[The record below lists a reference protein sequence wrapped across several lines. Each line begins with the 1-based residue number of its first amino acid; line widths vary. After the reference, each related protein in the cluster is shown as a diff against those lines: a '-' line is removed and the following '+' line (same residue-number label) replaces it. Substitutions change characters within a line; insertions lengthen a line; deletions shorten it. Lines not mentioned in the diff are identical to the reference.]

1 MPSCDL
7 FCLLLCFFGSRG
19 RGHDLRLASWV
30 LSKLPKCAV
39 LVGSRL
45 RRSTL
50 ARACTPLTKSKEK
63 ERLLAVRLFSATIL
77 SCIPSNTDSAALVLK
92 ASNSEKLTPH
102 LLATWTVYSS
112 FNTNYAQ
119 MLAWTLILI
128 YICIWT
134 LHRYQDLREE
144 KSTAVFPTQTLI
156 GSLRLSIFS
165 LFSPTSEPV
174 LRIILYW
181 IVDLPM
187 FMIQSSKRWQTFSS
201 G

>member
-1 MPSCDL
+1 MWPWLTVAVPWFHRTDYILIRSTDLLYPGESGHDAAPSCDL

-30 LSKLPKCAV
+30 LSKLPKYAV

-50 ARACTPLTKSKEK
+50 ARACTPLTKSEEK
-63 ERLLAVRLFSATIL
+63 ERLFAVQLFSATIL

-134 LHRYQDLREE
+134 LHRY
-144 KSTAVFPTQTLI
+144 
-156 GSLRLSIFS
+156 
-165 LFSPTSEPV
+165 
-174 LRIILYW
+174 
-181 IVDLPM
+181 
-187 FMIQSSKRWQTFSS
+187 
-201 G
+201 